1 MGQSQPKMGGIRG
14 LMKDNVTF
22 LQGSG
27 KEDRVEDKPCAT
39 PTSGT
44 RQRAPSSLKTAHN
57 EYASLNCNSDT
68 DMPASDDMNTANG
81 MATIM
86 PRG

>member
-1 MGQSQPKMGGIRG
+1 
-14 LMKDNVTF
+14 MKLGN

-27 KEDRVEDKPCAT
+27 KEDRVADKPCAT

-44 RQRAPSSLKTAHN
+44 RIEKPSALKTAHN

-68 DMPASDDMNTANG
+68 DMASVDDMNTSNG
-81 MATIM
+81 MSVIM
-86 PRG
+86 PKA